1 MKRVF
6 ICSPYH
12 GDVENNLKA
21 ARKYTKMV
29 VVAGYC
35 PFAPHLFFPQ
45 ILDDKDPEERMKG
58 ITLGVEQMKV
68 CDEVWVFGT
77 YISKGMGYEL
87 EKAKELRIPVQ
98 LYDADE
104 NRINPATL
112 MIDERVSEEYCKAI
126 YGLEFVV

>member
-1 MKRVF
+1 M
-6 ICSPYH
+6 
-12 GDVENNLKA
+12 
-21 ARKYTKMV
+21 
-29 VVAGYC
+29 
-35 PFAPHLFFPQ
+35 
-45 ILDDKDPEERMKG
+45 
-58 ITLGVEQMKV
+58 
-68 CDEVWVFGT
+68 FGT

-87 EKAKELRIPVQ
+87 EKAKELRIPVR

>member
-1 MKRVF
+1 
-6 ICSPYH
+6 
-12 GDVENNLKA
+12 
-21 ARKYTKMV
+21 MV

-45 ILDDKDPEERMKG
+45 ILDDKDSEERIKG

-98 LYDADE
+98 LYDAE
-104 NRINPATL
+104 GNRINPATL